1 MSIVKDFEPLSILRN
16 KHAMTIAAN
25 FWPRRFAR
33 LGESVSRTFETEPGT
48 CIRGECHWQQNPR
61 EHPTLVL
68 VHGLEGSCESN
79 YMRGTAEKACVAGF
93 NAVRLNQR
101 NCGGT
106 EKLTPTLYHSG
117 LSCDIRAVITEL
129 IERDGLPEVFAAG
142 FSMGG
147 NLVLKMTGEW
157 SDAAPSQLRAVA
169 TVAPSLDLTACADAL
184 CEPRNFLYQ
193 RHFVTRLKSH
203 MRYKASLFPQQ
214 FPIDGMRGIRSVRD
228 FDEVITARFCG
239 FRGADDYYARSSA
252 AQLLGHIRIPT
263 LILTA
268 QDDPF
273 VPFASFENPAIQA
286 NPNITFEAPRHGGHC
301 AFISR
306 ESGLGRF
313 WSEARVIDFCREKS
327 KMLSGGQAT
336 GFSSEGAKPGVSKCA
351 APDSAITMSSSQR
364 RP

>member
-1 MSIVKDFEPLSILRN
+1 MVKDFEPLSVLRN

-33 LGESVSRTFETEPGT
+33 LGMSVSRTFETEPGT
-48 CIRGECHWQQNPR
+48 CIRGECHWQKNPR

-68 VHGLEGSCESN
+68 VHGLEGSCESG
-79 YMRGTAEKACVAGF
+79 YIRGTAEKASVAGF
-93 NAVRLNQR
+93 NAVRLESAELR
-101 NCGGT
+101 RDG
-106 EKLTPTLYHSG
+106 EAHLTLYHSG

-147 NLVLKMTGEW
+147 NLVLKMAGEW

-239 FRGADDYYARSSA
+239 FSGADDYYARSSA

-263 LILTA
+263 LILAA

-273 VPFASFENPAIQA
+273 VPFVSFENPAIRA

-313 WSEARVIDFCREKS
+313 WSEGR
-327 KMLSGGQAT
+327 L
-336 GFSSEGAKPGVSKCA
+336 
-351 APDSAITMSSSQR
+351 
-364 RP
+364 